1 MAKRVRVGVIGLG
14 FAGTEHLKGY
24 RATAAAEAE
33 VVALCDLQSDLL
45 ASKAQEFG
53 IKKTFTNYHKMLQM
67 DGLDAVDVCIPN
79 DLHAPATLD
88 SLRAGKHVICE
99 KPPARSAKEARQ
111 MADMARKMGKT
122 LMYAVVL
129 RFTSAAQYLKRC
141 INDGMLGDI
150 YWGRTVYHRRRGI
163 PIGAKAWFVDKKRAG
178 GGSLIDIGVHAL
190 DLAWWL
196 MGAPKPKSVC
206 GASYTKFAH
215 LVPPSVHYNV
225 EDSAFAMVRF
235 VNDATLIL
243 ECSWSLNQAGGS
255 IQQLAGTKGGAE
267 MHPLKIFTET
277 DGVLADLMPQPAG
290 NDWYG
295 DEVRHFAVSIQNRRQ
310 PLATAE
316 QGVQLMQMLDA
327 VYESQRTG
335 REVRIR

>member
-1 MAKRVRVGVIGLG
+1 MAKHVRVGVIGLG

-24 RATAAAEAE
+24 RATAPEAE
-33 VVALCDLQSDLL
+33 VVALCDLQPDLL
-45 ASKAQEFG
+45 AKKADEFG
-53 IKKTFTNYHKMLQM
+53 IKTTFTDYHKMLAM

-79 DLHAPATLD
+79 DFHAPATLD

-111 MADMARKMGKT
+111 MADMAKKMGKT

-129 RFTSAAQYLKRC
+129 RFTSAAQYLKGC
-141 INDGMLGDI
+141 IDEGMLGDI
-150 YWGRTVYHRRRGI
+150 YFGRTVYHRRRGI
-163 PIGAKAWFVDKKRAG
+163 PFGAKSWFVDKKRAG
-178 GGSLIDIGVHAL
+178 GGALIDIGVHAL

-196 MGAPKPKSVC
+196 MGAPKPKAVS
-206 GASYTKFAH
+206 GAAYAKFAH
-215 LVPPSVHYNV
+215 LVPPGVRYDV
-225 EDSAFAMVRF
+225 EDSAFAMIRF
-235 VNDATLIL
+235 ANDATLIV

-267 MHPLKIFTET
+267 MHPLKIFTEQN
-277 DGVLADLMPQPAG
+277 GVLADLTPQPVG

-295 DEVRHFAVSIQNRRQ
+295 DEVRHFVTSIQNRRT

-316 QGVQLMQMLDA
+316 QGFQLMQMLDA
-327 VYESQRTG
+327 VYESQSLG